1 MNNKSFKI
9 FLLIWVGQL
18 VSVIGTSLTS
28 FALGF
33 WVLTETGSVTQFSM
47 IILSLVLPTVI
58 ISPFAGVI
66 IDRFSRKKL
75 MILSNSAAAFST
87 VVILVL
93 VLTGSLEIWH
103 IYVMTALAACFNT
116 FLMPTY
122 QSVISLLV
130 PKHQLGRAN
139 GLIQIGESA
148 SIIIAPTVAGFL
160 LHLHGLHA
168 VIFIDLAAFLVAVTT
183 LIFAKIPELEGKKTA
198 KLNAKQFLAEAK
210 EGWQYLMSQA
220 AFKWLLFFSAFIN
233 LLLGFVNVLLQ
244 PLIIALS
251 SEQTLGI
258 VLSITG
264 FGMLLGGIM
273 ISAWGGPKNRIN
285 GVFISCM
292 FGGLTIAL
300 IGVSTSIIFITSC
313 FFMFLF
319 LLPIVNS
326 CSQAI
331 WQNKVEPTIQGRVFT
346 IRRMLGT
353 SLYPLAIIMAGPLVD
368 RVFNPLLESNG
379 LLASTVGQVVGVG
392 EGRGIGLFFL
402 IIGVLFIIVTF
413 VVYLQ
418 PKVRHM
424 EKDIPD
430 AIQEGKPLENALIAE
445 SV

>member
-1 MNNKSFKI
+1 M
-9 FLLIWVGQL
+9 FLLIWAGQF

-47 IILSLVLPTVI
+47 IILSLVLPTII

-75 MILSNSAAAFST
+75 MILANSAAAFST
-87 VVILVL
+87 LIILAL
-93 VLTGSLEIWH
+93 VLTNSLEIWH
-103 IYVMTALAACFNT
+103 IYVTTAFAASFNT

-130 PKHQLGRAN
+130 PKKQLGRAN

-148 SIIIAPTVAGFL
+148 SIIIAPTVAGLL

-168 VIFIDLAAFLVAVTT
+168 VIIIDLVAFIIAVTT
-183 LIFAKIPELEGKKTA
+183 LVFAKIPELETKQTS
-198 KLNAKQFLAEAK
+198 KLNTKQFFVEAK
-210 EGWQYLMSQA
+210 EGWHYIMSQP

-244 PLIIALS
+244 PLIITLS
-251 SEQTLGI
+251 SEQTLGM

-264 FGMLLGGIM
+264 FGMLLGGII

-285 GVFISCM
+285 GVFISCAI
-292 FGGLTIAL
+292 GGMMITL
-300 IGVSTSIIFITSC
+300 IGFTTSIVFITMC

-331 WQNKVEPTIQGRVFT
+331 WQNKVEPSIQGRVFT

-353 SLYPLAIIMAGPLVD
+353 SLYPLAIVMAGPLVD
-368 RVFNPLLESNG
+368 KVFNPLMEPGGIFAN
-379 LLASTVGQVVGVG
+379 TIGQLIGVG
-392 EGRGIGLFFL
+392 EGRGIGL
-402 IIGVLFIIVTF
+402 LFIVIGGLFMIVTT

-418 PKVRHM
+418 PKVRQM
-424 EKDIPD
+424 ESDIPD
-430 AIQEGKPLENALIAE
+430 AIIEEKELLSEP
-445 SV
+445 V